1 MKKSASLP
9 EKILNAR
16 GPYSHERVRRA
27 PSAADRPAQASFDAF
42 FTTLMSLM
50 RRHYLFWFIASVLW
64 FGAACTAATAPPP
77 TTGPLATAPV
87 AAAANVQPAASP
99 SGSLTTITVSEAP
112 GSAND
117 QPGWVAQ
124 ETGIFQRNGL
134 TIEVQ
139 SMPAAQGISALLAN
153 QVQIAL
159 TAGVETLGALA
170 GGADLV
176 ILTNYVPVIPYQFYA
191 RPDIQSPADIK
202 GKKIGITTAGGS
214 YDAALRIVL
223 PKLGLDPDKDVT
235 LIPTG
240 SIPNVTAALF
250 SGAIDGAPLVV
261 SPASFRA
268 VQGGNFHEV
277 FDFAR
282 YAGPY
287 AAGLVVVKR
296 DYLNQNRDVVQQYV
310 DGLVQG
316 IARFKADRATSIQID
331 KKYLDDADDDLVGRT
346 YDYFVQNVTPSQPI
360 PKPEQ
365 FTEVIA
371 SMARTNE
378 SVKNVDLNKVLD
390 PSLVQSAIDRGLDK
404 NPG

>member
-1 MKKSASLP
+1 MR
-9 EKILNAR
+9 AR
-16 GPYSHERVRRA
+16 RSFLA
-27 PSAADRPAQASFDAF
+27 LMTSIMFIAAACTSAAPATS
-42 FTTLMSLM
+42 
-50 RRHYLFWFIASVLW
+50 
-64 FGAACTAATAPPP
+64 GAAPTTSTAATAAKP
-77 TTGPLATAPV
+77 ASS
-87 AAAANVQPAASP
+87 PAAGAVASAQSSP
-99 SGSLTTITVSEAP
+99 SAALTKITVSAAP

-117 QPGWVAQ
+117 QPAWVAQ
-124 ETGIFQRNGL
+124 ETGIFERNGL
-134 TIEVQ
+134 SIEVQ
-139 SMPAAQGISALLAN
+139 NMPAAQGIAALLAN
-153 QVQIAL
+153 QVQIAQ
-159 TAGVETLGALA
+159 TAGVETLGGLA

-176 ILTNYVPVIPYQFYA
+176 IVANFVPVIPYQFYSG
-191 RPDIQSPADIK
+191 PDIQSVSDLK

-250 SGAIDGAPLVV
+250 NHAIDGAPLVV

-277 FDFAR
+277 FDFAQN
-282 YAGPY
+282 AGPY

-296 DYLNQNRDVVQQYV
+296 DYLNQNRPVVQHYV

-316 IARFKADRATSIQID
+316 IARFKTDRATSLQVD
-331 KKYLDDADDDLVGRT
+331 KKFLDETDDELVART

-365 FTEVIA
+365 FTEVLA

-378 SVKNVDLNKVLD
+378 AVKNVDLNKALD

-404 NPG
+404 NPGN

>member
-1 MKKSASLP
+1 MRFRRRWLALMTSITLFAVACSSVAPTTSGPGPTTSAAGTAAKPASSPAAIAAASAQPSASP
-9 EKILNAR
+9 AAA
-16 GPYSHERVRRA
+16 SA
-27 PSAADRPAQASFDAF
+27 SAA
-42 FTTLMSLM
+42 T
-50 RRHYLFWFIASVLW
+50 
-64 FGAACTAATAPPP
+64 PPP
-77 TTGPLATAPV
+77 STA
-87 AAAANVQPAASP
+87 
-99 SGSLTTITVSEAP
+99 LTKMTVSAAP

-117 QPGWVAQ
+117 QPAWVAQ

-134 TIEVQ
+134 TVEVQ
-139 SMPAAQGISALLAN
+139 SMPAAQGIAALLAN
-153 QVQIAL
+153 QVQIAQ
-159 TAGVETLGALA
+159 TAGVETLGGLA

-176 ILTNYVPVIPYQFYA
+176 IVANFVPVIPYQFYA
-191 RPDIQSPADIK
+191 GPDIQTVADLK

-214 YDAALRIVL
+214 YDAAIRIVL
-223 PKLGLDPDKDVT
+223 PKLGLDPDNDVT

-250 SGAIDGAPLVV
+250 NHAIDGAPLVV

-277 FDFAR
+277 FDFAKN
-282 YAGPY
+282 AGPY

-296 DYLNQNRDVVQQYV
+296 DYLNQNRDLVQRYI

-316 IARFKADRATSIQID
+316 IARFKADRATSLQVD
-331 KKYLDDADDDLVGRT
+331 KKYLDETDDELVART

-365 FTEVIA
+365 FTEVLASIA
-371 SMARTNE
+371 KTND
-378 SVKNVDLNKVLD
+378 SVKNVDVTKALD

>member
-1 MKKSASLP
+1 MRRLGSSCRGSVFGLIASL
-9 EKILNAR
+9 
-16 GPYSHERVRRA
+16 
-27 PSAADRPAQASFDAF
+27 
-42 FTTLMSLM
+42 
-50 RRHYLFWFIASVLW
+50 IA
-64 FGAACTAATAPPP
+64 FGAACSPAAPIPPAPAPTSPAAAPTSPAPP
-77 TTGPLATAPV
+77 TTV
-87 AAAANVQPAASP
+87 
-99 SGSLTTITVSEAP
+99 TISEGP

-124 ETGIFQRNGL
+124 DTGIFERNGL
-134 TIEVQ
+134 KIEVQ
-139 SMPAAQGISALLAN
+139 SMPAAQGVAALMSN
-153 QVQIAL
+153 QVQISL

-191 RPDIQSPADIK
+191 GPGIQSPADLK

-235 LIPTG
+235 LVPTG

-250 SGAIDGAPLVV
+250 SGALDGAPLVV

-287 AAGLVVVKR
+287 AAGLVVVRR
-296 DYLNQNRDVVQQYV
+296 DYLNQNRDLVQRYI

-316 IARFKADRATSIQID
+316 IARFKADRVTSIQID
-331 KKYLDDADDDLVGRT
+331 KKYLDETDDDLVART

-360 PKPEQ
+360 PRPEQ
-365 FTEVIA
+365 FTEVVA

-378 SVKNVDLNKVLD
+378 AVKNVDLNKVLD

-404 NPG
+404 YPGP

>member
-1 MKKSASLP
+1 
-9 EKILNAR
+9 
-16 GPYSHERVRRA
+16 
-27 PSAADRPAQASFDAF
+27 
-42 FTTLMSLM
+42 M
-50 RRHYLFWFIASVLW
+50 RRRGFIASLLA
-64 FGAACTAATAPPP
+64 FGAACTPTAVPIPTSAPTPPAAAPTP
-77 TTGPLATAPV
+77 
-87 AAAANVQPAASP
+87 AAAAPTPPAAAQNTAPASATVP
-99 SGSLTTITVSEAP
+99 PAAIGPVTKVTISEAP

-124 ETGIFQRNGL
+124 ETGIFQRNGISL
-134 TIEVQ
+134 DVQ
-139 SMPAAQGISALLAN
+139 SMPAAQGITSLLSN

-191 RPDIQSPADIK
+191 RPDIQSTDDLK

-277 FDFAR
+277 FDFAQH
-282 YAGPY
+282 AGPY
-287 AAGLVVVKR
+287 AAGLVVVRR
-296 DYLNQNRDVVQQYV
+296 DYLNQNRELLQRYV

-316 IARFKADRATSIQID
+316 IARFKADRSTSIQID
-331 KKYLDDADDDLVGRT
+331 KKYLNETDDDLVGRT

-360 PKPEQ
+360 PKAEQ
-365 FTEVIA
+365 FTEVVA
-371 SMARTNE
+371 SMARTNDA
-378 SVKNVDLNKVLD
+378 VKNVDIDKVLES
-390 PSLVQSAIDRGLDK
+390 SLVQSAIDRGLDK

>member
-1 MKKSASLP
+1 
-9 EKILNAR
+9 
-16 GPYSHERVRRA
+16 
-27 PSAADRPAQASFDAF
+27 
-42 FTTLMSLM
+42 M
-50 RRHYLFWFIASVLW
+50 RRRYLFRLIPSVLAL
-64 FGAACTAATAPPP
+64 GAACTPTAAPAPTTRAPAAAPPATA
-77 TTGPLATAPV
+77 AK
-87 AAAANVQPAASP
+87 PAASP
-99 SGSLTTITVSEAP
+99 ATSAASAQPSPPSGGPLTKVTISEAP

-134 TIEVQ
+134 SIDVQ
-139 SMPAAQGISALLAN
+139 SMPAAQGITALLSN
-153 QVQIAL
+153 QVQIAH

-191 RPDIQSPADIK
+191 GPGIQSPNDLK

-223 PKLGLDPDKDVT
+223 PKLGIDPDKDVT

-277 FDFAR
+277 FDFAQH
-282 YAGPY
+282 AGPY

-296 DYLNQNRDVVQQYV
+296 DYLNQNRELVQHYV

-331 KKYLDDADDDLVGRT
+331 KKYLDDTDDDLVGRT

-365 FTEVIA
+365 FTEVVA
-371 SMARTNE
+371 SMARTND
-378 SVKNVDLNKVLD
+378 SVKNVDIEKALD
-390 PSLVQSAIDRGLDK
+390 PSLVQSALDRGLDK
-404 NPG
+404 SQA

>member
-1 MKKSASLP
+1 
-9 EKILNAR
+9 
-16 GPYSHERVRRA
+16 
-27 PSAADRPAQASFDAF
+27 
-42 FTTLMSLM
+42 M
-50 RRHYLFWFIASVLW
+50 RHQHLVLLLASVLA
-64 FGAACTAATAPPP
+64 FGAACSTAAPRSPTAAPTVAKP
-77 TTGPLATAPV
+77 TT
-87 AAAANVQPAASP
+87 
-99 SGSLTTITVSEAP
+99 SGSLATVTVSEGP

-124 ETGIFQRNGL
+124 ETGIFERNGL
-134 TIEVQ
+134 HIEAQ
-139 SMPAAQGISALLAN
+139 SMPAAQGIAALLTN
-153 QVQIAL
+153 QVQISL

-191 RPDIQSPADIK
+191 GPDIQSPTDLK

-223 PKLGLDPDKDVT
+223 PKLGLDPDQDVT
-235 LIPTG
+235 LVPTG

-250 SGAIDGAPLVV
+250 SGALDGAPLVV

-296 DYLNQNRDVVQQYV
+296 DYLNQNRDLVQRYI

-316 IARFKADRATSIQID
+316 IARFKADRPTSIEVD
-331 KKYLDDADDDLVGRT
+331 KKYLDETDEELVGRT
-346 YDYFVQNVTPSQPI
+346 YDYFVQNVTPSQPL
-360 PKPEQ
+360 PKLEQ
-365 FTEVIA
+365 FTEVVT
-371 SMARTNE
+371 SMARTNAA
-378 SVKNVDLNKVLD
+378 VTNVDLTKVLD

-404 NPG
+404 YPGQVQG